1 MSNENEKDLPIVIH
15 DFHDLLS
22 LLLRVRF
29 PPADT
34 MTYSNFLD
42 LRKDILHNCDMVLL
56 FLFEQYKLLPYRVD
70 VHVVLNELRFDT
82 LNVKKACGKEGSDF
96 WRPGR
101 RKNIKH
107 LKVLYEEMR
116 LAAVLLCQA
125 SNPELMDDVAR
136 AL

>member
-1 MSNENEKDLPIVIH
+1 MSNERDVPLVIH

-29 PPADT
+29 PEADT
-34 MTYSNFLD
+34 MPYWSFLK
-42 LRKDILHNCDMVLL
+42 LRNNILHNCDMVLL
-56 FLFEQYKLLPYRVD
+56 FLFEQYKLLPYRMD
-70 VHVVLNELRFDT
+70 IHVVLNELRHDT
-82 LNVKKACGKEGSDF
+82 LNVKKACGKEGSSI

-101 RKNIKH
+101 RRNIKH
-107 LKVLYEEMR
+107 LKALYEEMR
-116 LAAVLLCQA
+116 LAAVLLCQG